1 MDVNT
6 HLECLE
12 LRIFGILTR
21 FLSVEGGAPR
31 HPSRGSYSA
40 HRHLQVSH
48 YTFIQ
53 VASAEGLSIFGLITF
68 AVTSNWLWD
77 SFVSIAKDALTILR
91 PSLTQFIW
99 QKEQL
104 WTVLLW
110 KILQRSKWHMEFVDV
125 QSGRSSLAKH
135 GGAYFSAVYG
145 FMKDPIAVPGLYEN
159 QEC

>member
-68 AVTSNWLWD
+68 AVTSNSLLWD
-77 SFVSIAKDALTILR
+77 SFVSIAKDQIVAALTSLR
-91 PSLTQFIW
+91 PTLTQFIW
-99 QKEQL
+99 QKKSSFGHFYCEKYCKGQSDT
-104 WTVLLW
+104 WNCRCASDVLFIITR
-110 KILQRSKWHMEFVDV
+110 KSILFV
-125 QSGRSSLAKH
+125 G
-135 GGAYFSAVYG
+135 
-145 FMKDPIAVPGLYEN
+145 PE
-159 QEC
+159 

>member
-68 AVTSNWLWD
+68 AVTSNSLWD
-77 SFVSIAKDALTILR
+77 SFVSIAKDQIVAALTSLR
-91 PSLTQFIW
+91 PTLTQFIW
-99 QKEQL
+99 QK
-104 WTVLLW
+104 TAKV
-110 KILQRSKWHMEFVDV
+110 KVKHGIVDV
-125 QSGRSSLAKH
+125 HLMSYLLLLLGNLYCSLGLNKPVFPFGR
-135 GGAYFSAVYG
+135 
-145 FMKDPIAVPGLYEN
+145 
-159 QEC
+159 

>member
-68 AVTSNWLWD
+68 VVTSNWGFFCFHRKGCPNHFETFPDPIHLAKRAALD
-77 SFVSIAKDALTILR
+77 SFIMKNTAKVKVTHGI
-91 PSLTQFIW
+91 
-99 QKEQL
+99 
-104 WTVLLW
+104 
-110 KILQRSKWHMEFVDV
+110 VDV
-125 QSGRSSLAKH
+125 HLMSYL
-135 GGAYFSAVYG
+135 
-145 FMKDPIAVPGLYEN
+145 
-159 QEC
+159 

>member
-68 AVTSNWLWD
+68 AVTSNSLWD

-99 QKEQL
+99 QKVQL
-104 WTVLLW
+104 WTVLL
-110 KILQRSKWHMEFVDV
+110 
-125 QSGRSSLAKH
+125 
-135 GGAYFSAVYG
+135 
-145 FMKDPIAVPGLYEN
+145 
-159 QEC
+159 

>member
-68 AVTSNWLWD
+68 AVTSNWGFFCFHRKGSD
-77 SFVSIAKDALTILR
+77 SSCPNQFETYPDTI
-91 PSLTQFIW
+91 
-99 QKEQL
+99 
-104 WTVLLW
+104 
-110 KILQRSKWHMEFVDV
+110 H
-125 QSGRSSLAKH
+125 LAKNCK
-135 GGAYFSAVYG
+135 GQSETWNCRCASDVLFIITRKSILFVG
-145 FMKDPIAVPGLYEN
+145 PE
-159 QEC
+159 